1 MMLRRIIS
9 VFAAMVI
16 AGLIAGPAFA
26 GVTVNKTLFGVALKG
41 YDPVAYH
48 TVGRPVEGS
57 WRIGYRWRDAT
68 WRFASVKHRDLFA
81 ADPER
86 YAPAYGSYCAYG
98 MAQGAKIDIDPSA
111 WHIVNGT
118 LYLNVNKRVQ
128 QTWKT
133 DISGYIARANRH
145 WQNLMG

>member
-1 MMLRRIIS
+1 MLRRLIS
-9 VFAAMVI
+9 AFAAIVA
-16 AGLIAGPAFA
+16 AGLIVGPALA
-26 GVTVNKTLFGVALKG
+26 GGAVNKTLFGVALKG

-48 TVGRPVEGS
+48 TVGKPVEGS
-57 WRIGYRWRDAT
+57 QRINYRWREAT

-81 ADPER
+81 ADPTR
-86 YAPAYGSYCAYG
+86 YAPAYGGYCAYG

-111 WHIVNGT
+111 WRIVDGA

-133 DISGYIARANRH
+133 DIPGYIASADRH
-145 WQNLMG
+145 WQGLMG

>member
-1 MMLRRIIS
+1 MLRQFVS
-9 VFAAMVI
+9 AVAAI
-16 AGLIAGPAFA
+16 AAAGLIAGPAFA
-26 GVTVNKTLFGVALKG
+26 GGGVNKTVFGTALNG
-41 YDPVAYH
+41 YDVVAYH
-48 TVGRPVEGS
+48 TVGKPVEGS
-57 WRIGYRWRDAT
+57 QRISYRWRDAT

-86 YAPAYGSYCAYG
+86 YAPAYGGYCAYG

-111 WHIVNGT
+111 WRIVDGT

-128 QTWKT
+128 RTWKT

-145 WQNLMG
+145 WQRLMG